1 MLGVALTAQ
10 RAGWAGGPPKVTIFV
25 TTTVS
30 QSVYQTPSFSF
41 AQGVSSGNRFFVSSD
56 DSSYDITGYTS
67 QAGFNN
73 ARYTSLSTFY
83 LPWDTGMTTGTYA
96 TPFNA
101 ILKQAGNTSA
111 TNIATAAVASGNV
124 VIAAGYNNSQS
135 ITLGNIAVYAN
146 RWMTVVSSGAETSS
160 VFAGWTGTGTGTNYN
175 RVAVYDTQT
184 GQNLGLLDYVDSTAR
199 LAITGYANSVSANIS
214 STTSVA
220 VSSFGSATRNMS
232 LAGQWHSFGTMFDPQ
247 TQTGRE
253 WLTLRIP
260 QILGTGNAWYNPAWS
275 NTYQGGN
282 NYYLN
287 NHTDLLVTAGVENK
301 AGVLTTGG
309 TTTFNAF
316 QSTTN
321 IPKDTS

>member
-1 MLGVALTAQ
+1 MLGVALNAQ
-10 RAGWAGGPPKVTIFV
+10 RAGWAIGPPKVTITV
-25 TTTVS
+25 TTSVS
-30 QSVYQTPSFSF
+30 QVVYQTPSFSF

-67 QAGFNN
+67 QATFNN

-83 LPWDTGMTTGTYA
+83 LPWDTSMTTGTYA
-96 TPFNA
+96 TPINVV
-101 ILKQAGNTSA
+101 LRQAGNTTA
-111 TNIATAAVASGNV
+111 VIQATAAVASGNV
-124 VIAAGYNNSQS
+124 VIAGGYNDSQS
-135 ITLGNIAVYAN
+135 ITLGNIATYAN
-146 RWMTVVSSGAETSS
+146 RWMTVVTAGAETSS
-160 VFAGWTGTGTGTNYN
+160 VFSGWSGGTGTNYN

-184 GQNLGLLDYVDSTAR
+184 GQNLGLLDYTDSTAR
-199 LAITGYANSVSANIS
+199 LAITGYANSVSANLLA
-214 STTSVA
+214 TTSVGMTA
-220 VSSFGSATRNMS
+220 QGSATRDMRM
-232 LAGQWHSFGTMFDPQ
+232 AGQWHSLGTMFDPE
-247 TQTGRE
+247 TETDRE

-260 QILGTGNAWYNPAWS
+260 QIVGTGNAWYNPAWS

-287 NHTDLLVTAGVENK
+287 NHLDLLVTAGSENK

-309 TTTFNAF
+309 TATFTAF

>member
-10 RAGWAGGPPKVTIFV
+10 RAGWAIGPPKVTILV

-30 QSVYQTPSFSF
+30 QVVYQTPSFSF

-67 QAGFNN
+67 QAAFNN

-83 LPWDTGMTTGTYA
+83 LPWDTGQANGTYA
-96 TPFNA
+96 TPINA
-101 ILKQAGNTSA
+101 VLKQSGNTTA
-111 TNIATAAVASGNV
+111 QIQVTAAVSSGNV
-124 VIAAGYNNSQS
+124 VIAGGYNTSQS
-135 ITLGNIAVYAN
+135 ITLGNIALYAN
-146 RWMTVVSSGAETSS
+146 RWMTVVSTGAETSS
-160 VFAGWTGTGTGTNYN
+160 VFSGWTGGSGTNYN

-184 GQNLGLLDYVDSTAR
+184 GENLGLLDYVDSTAR

-214 STTSVA
+214 ATTSVA
-220 VSSFGSATRNMS
+220 MTAQGSATRDMR
-232 LAGQWHSFGTMFDPQ
+232 LAGQWHSLGTMFDPQ
-247 TQTGRE
+247 TETDRE

-260 QILGTGNAWYNPAWS
+260 QIVGTGNAWS

-287 NHTDLLVTAGVENK
+287 NHLDLLVTAGAENK

>member
-1 MLGVALTAQ
+1 MLGVALNAQ
-10 RAGWAGGPPKVTIFV
+10 RAGWAIGPPKVTIIV
-25 TTTVS
+25 NTTVS
-30 QSVYQTPSFSF
+30 QAVYQTPSFSF

-83 LPWDTGMTTGTYA
+83 LPWDTGMSTGTYA
-96 TPFNA
+96 TPINVV
-101 ILKQAGNTSA
+101 LRQAGNTTA
-111 TNIATAAVASGNV
+111 VIQATAAVASGNV
-124 VIAAGYNNSQS
+124 VVAGGYNNSQS
-135 ITLGNIAVYAN
+135 ITLGNIATYAN
-146 RWMTVVSSGAETSS
+146 RWMTVVTSGAETSS
-160 VFAGWTGTGTGTNYN
+160 VFSGWSGGTGTNYN
-175 RVAVYDTQT
+175 RIAVYDTET
-184 GQNLGLLDYVDSTAR
+184 GQNLGLLDYTDSTAR
-199 LAITGYANSVSANIS
+199 LAITGYANTVSANILA
-214 STTSVA
+214 TTGVA
-220 VSSFGSATRNMS
+220 MSAFGSATRDMS
-232 LAGQWHSFGTMFDPQ
+232 MAGQWHSLGTMFDPQ
-247 TQTGRE
+247 TETDRE

-260 QILGTGNAWYNPAWS
+260 QIVGTGNAWYNPAWS

-287 NHTDLLVTAGVENK
+287 NHTDLLVTAGSENK

-309 TTTFNAF
+309 TATFTAF

>member
-10 RAGWAGGPPKVTIFV
+10 RAGWAIGPPKVTINV
-25 TTTVS
+25 NTTVS
-30 QSVYQTPSFSF
+30 QTVYQTPSFSF
-41 AQGVSSGNRFFVSSD
+41 AQGVVSGNRFFVSSD

-96 TPFNA
+96 TPFSVA
-101 ILKQAGNTSA
+101 LKQAGNSQSQIQA
-111 TNIATAAVASGNV
+111 TVGVSSGNV
-124 VIAAGYNNSQS
+124 VVTSGYNTTQTF
-135 ITLGNIAVYAN
+135 TLGNIATYAN
-146 RWMTVVSSGAETSS
+146 RWMTVVTSGAETSS
-160 VFAGWTGTGTGTNYN
+160 VFSGWSGSTGTNYN

-184 GQNLGLLDYVDSTAR
+184 GQNLGLLDYADSATRMDIASYGN
-199 LAITGYANSVSANIS
+199 TVSANILA
-214 STTSVA
+214 TTSVA
-220 VSSFGSATRNMS
+220 MTGYGSATRDMR
-232 LAGQWHSFGTMFDPQ
+232 LAGQWHSLGTMFDPE
-247 TQTGRE
+247 TETDRE

-260 QILGTGNAWYNPAWS
+260 QIVGTGNAWYNPAWS

-287 NHTDLLVTAGVENK
+287 NHLDLLVTAGPENK

-309 TTTFNAF
+309 TATFTAF

>member
-10 RAGWAGGPPKVTIFV
+10 RAGWAIGPPKVTILV

-30 QSVYQTPSFSF
+30 QVVYQTPSFSF

-67 QAGFNN
+67 QATFNN

-83 LPWDTGMTTGTYA
+83 LPWDTGQANGTYA
-96 TPFNA
+96 TPINA
-101 ILKQAGNTSA
+101 VLKQSGNTTA
-111 TNIATAAVASGNV
+111 QIQVTAAVSSGNV
-124 VIAAGYNNSQS
+124 VIAGGYNTSQS
-135 ITLGNIAVYAN
+135 ITLGNIALYAN
-146 RWMTVVSSGAETSS
+146 RWMTVVSTGAETSS
-160 VFAGWTGTGTGTNYN
+160 VFSGWTGGSGTNYN

-184 GQNLGLLDYVDSTAR
+184 GENLGLLDYVDSTAR

-214 STTSVA
+214 ATTSVA
-220 VSSFGSATRNMS
+220 MTAQGSATRDMR
-232 LAGQWHSFGTMFDPQ
+232 LAGQWHSLGTMFDPQ
-247 TQTGRE
+247 TETDRE

-260 QILGTGNAWYNPAWS
+260 QIVGTGNAWYNPAWS

-287 NHTDLLVTAGVENK
+287 NHLDLLVTAGAENK

>member
-10 RAGWAGGPPKVTIFV
+10 RAGWAGGAPTVNILVSTAVT
-25 TTTVS
+25 
-30 QSVYQTPSFSF
+30 QAVYQTPSFSF

-56 DSSYDITGYTS
+56 DSSYDITGYTG
-67 QAGFNN
+67 QATFNN

-83 LPWDTGMTTGTYA
+83 LPWDTGMSNGTYA
-96 TPFNA
+96 TPVNVV
-101 ILKQAGNTSA
+101 LKQSGNTTA
-111 TNIATAAVASGNV
+111 QIQVTAAVASGNV
-124 VIAAGYNNSQS
+124 VIAGGYNNSQS

-146 RWMTVVSSGAETSS
+146 RWMTVVTAGAETSS
-160 VFAGWTGTGTGTNYN
+160 VFSGWTAGTGTNYN

-184 GQNLGLLDYVDSTAR
+184 GQNLGLIDYTDSTAR
-199 LAITGYANSVSANIS
+199 LAITGYANSVSANILA
-214 STTSVA
+214 TTSVA
-220 VSSFGSATRNMS
+220 MTASGSATRDMS
-232 LAGQWHSFGTMFDPQ
+232 LIGQWHSLGTMFDPE
-247 TQTGRE
+247 TETDRE

-260 QILGTGNAWYNPAWS
+260 QIVGTGNAWYNPAWS

-309 TTTFNAF
+309 TVTFDAF
-316 QSTTN
+316 ESTIN

>member
-1 MLGVALTAQ
+1 MLGVALNAQ
-10 RAGWAGGPPKVTIFV
+10 RAGWAIGPPRVTILV
-25 TTTVS
+25 NTTVS
-30 QSVYQTPSFSF
+30 QTVYQTPSFSF

-83 LPWDTGMTTGTYA
+83 LPWDTSMTTGTYA
-96 TPFNA
+96 TPINVV
-101 ILKQAGNTSA
+101 LRQAGNTTA
-111 TNIATAAVASGNV
+111 VIQATAAVASGNV

-135 ITLGNIAVYAN
+135 ITLGNIATYAN
-146 RWMTVVSSGAETSS
+146 RWMTVVTTGAETSS
-160 VFAGWTGTGTGTNYN
+160 VFSGWSGGTGTNYN

-184 GQNLGLLDYVDSTAR
+184 GQNLGLLDYTDSTAR
-199 LAITGYANSVSANIS
+199 LAITGYANSVSANILA
-214 STTSVA
+214 TTSVA
-220 VSSFGSATRNMS
+220 MTAQGSATRDMRM
-232 LAGQWHSFGTMFDPQ
+232 AGQWHSLGTMFDPQ
-247 TQTGRE
+247 TETDRE

-260 QILGTGNAWYNPAWS
+260 QIVGTGNAWYNPAWS

-287 NHTDLLVTAGVENK
+287 NHLDLLVTAGPENK

-309 TTTFNAF
+309 TATFTAF